1 MQENQSS
8 LGNRRIHRTP
18 AHTQSKIGR
27 VTSIKDYRDYGKIEV
42 VFLDYGM
49 PFPVWVVGDLD
60 REPVTG
66 DQVIVGYMEG
76 RKDAPYLAGFVK
88 NESYTSNFVQ
98 VSMNKIRLQLPVFE
112 VGVRGGD
119 AHKEAQSG
127 LTSDQTLKHHRAYV
141 ELTPDHALISF
152 PHDSGYSASPVT
164 IKLTKAGVIEMDA
177 NSIEMNANS
186 IDMNAGTVTVRSN
199 KGTTTL

>member
-1 MQENQSS
+1 MHENQSS
-8 LGNRRIHRTP
+8 LGNRRVHRTP

-27 VTSIKDYRDYGKIEV
+27 VTSIKDYQAYGKIEV

-49 PFPVWVVGDLD
+49 PFPVWVIGDLD

-127 LTSDQTLKHHRAYV
+127 LISDKTLKQHRAYV
-141 ELTPDHALISF
+141 ELTPDHAVISF

-164 IKLTKAGVIEMDA
+164 IKLTKAGG
-177 NSIEMNANS
+177 IEMNANT
-186 IDMNAGTVTVRSN
+186 IELNAGTVTVRSN
-199 KGTTTL
+199 KGTSTL